1 MTGTGDAGAFRTRGG
16 AFLLPLALPGTVNRR
31 PN

>member
-1 MTGTGDAGAFRTRGG
+1 MTGTGDAGAFSTRGR
-16 AFLLPLALPGTVNRR
+16 AFPLPLALPGTVNRR

>member
-1 MTGTGDAGAFRTRGG
+1 MTGTAGAGTFRTRGG

-31 PN
+31 PH